1 MKSCVM
7 RGCDEPRECGKFCV
21 KHRLEGARHSPGSI
35 RRYIN
40 PKTKKFATTMRKDQT
55 NHERL
60 LWEQLRCKRL
70 GGLVFRRQA
79 VIRGYIVDFYCPSR
93 SLAIE
98 VDGPT
103 HDAHRDAIRDRNI
116 KKLSIDVLRF
126 SNWAVRNQ
134 LPQVLDRIAHK
145 CGVVSFP
152 RIHST
157 HHHNKGDL
165 KVKERPVVER
175 IYRGGNVE
183 KEKLINALSKLP
195 DSSCRKI
202 VEDRVNNGAS
212 RGSCTRQVFAN
223 MEVAEDTARAFFSL
237 GIHATPERCEICGLL
252 HLLELR

>member
-1 MKSCVM
+1 MKTCVM
-7 RGCDEPRECGKFCV
+7 RDCDEPRECGRFCV
-21 KHRLEGARHSPGSI
+21 KHRLEGARSPGSM
-35 RRYIN
+35 RRYVD
-40 PKTKKFATTMRKDQT
+40 PKIKTFARTMRKDQT
-55 NHERL
+55 HHERL

-70 GGLVFRRQA
+70 GGLIFRRQA
-79 VIRGYIVDFYCPSR
+79 VLRGYIVDFFCPSR

-103 HDAHRDAIRDRNI
+103 HDAHKDAIRDRNI

-145 CGVVSFP
+145 CEVKRFP
-152 RIHST
+152 PIHSA
-157 HHHNKGDL
+157 HHHNKGL
-165 KVKERPVVER
+165 SKVRGKSVAER

-183 KEKLINALSKLP
+183 KAKLIRDFSNLP

-202 VEDRVNNGAS
+202 VEDHVNNGGE
-212 RGSCTRQVFAN
+212 RGSCTRQVFSCV
-223 MEVAEDTARAFFSL
+223 EVAEDTARALHQL
-237 GIHATPERCEICGLL
+237 GIHAEPERCKICGLI

>member
-1 MKSCVM
+1 
-7 RGCDEPRECGKFCV
+7 
-21 KHRLEGARHSPGSI
+21 
-35 RRYIN
+35 
-40 PKTKKFATTMRKDQT
+40 MRKDQT
-55 NHERL
+55 HHERL

-70 GGLVFRRQA
+70 GGLIFRRQA
-79 VIRGYIVDFYCPSR
+79 VLRGYIVDFYCPSR

-103 HDAHRDAIRDRNI
+103 HDAHKDAIRDRNI

-145 CGVVSFP
+145 CEVQRFP

-157 HHHNKGDL
+157 HHHNKGISSM
-165 KVKERPVVER
+165 KGKSVAER
-175 IYRGGNVE
+175 ITRGGNVE
-183 KEKLINALSKLP
+183 KAKLIRDFSKLE

-202 VEDRVNNGAS
+202 VEGRVNNETD
-212 RGSCTRQVFAN
+212 RGSCTRQVFSC
-223 MEVAEDTARAFFSL
+223 MEVARDTARALLPL
-237 GIHATPERCEICGLL
+237 GIQAEPERCKVCGLI